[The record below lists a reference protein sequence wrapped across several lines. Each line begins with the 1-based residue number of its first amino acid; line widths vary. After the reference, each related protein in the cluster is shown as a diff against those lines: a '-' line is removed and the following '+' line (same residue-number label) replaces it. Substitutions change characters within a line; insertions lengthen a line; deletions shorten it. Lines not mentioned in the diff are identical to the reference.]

1 MRKQFSKVLWATL
14 VVSIAAARPGLAQT
28 EALAVHSFLSG
39 RIMMVTYRDEGPIYG
54 TYHQLYVTFCP
65 SGTYFS
71 QGGSSRTT
79 ILENQERRSFSDQG
93 TWSVMELGQMV
104 VVRYRSVSGQVAAFP
119 VHLLPNGGISAG
131 NGITVIPQGPA
142 PCR

>member
-14 VVSIAAARPGLAQT
+14 VVAIAAARPGLAQT

-39 RIMMVTYRDEGPIYG
+39 RTMMVTYRDGGPVYG
-54 TYHQLYVTFCP
+54 TYHRLYVAFCP

-104 VVRYRSVSGQVAAFP
+104 VVRYRSVSGQVASFP